1 MTLSGSLLAA
11 VLLAQGGVGTLSGR
25 VTDAD
30 AKPVQGAIVIAQAD
44 GVTQQTR
51 SDTAGVYALPGLRQ
65 GSWGVTARILGF
77 APDSAEVLVGSGVTR
92 HDVRLQRVAVL
103 GERVI
108 AAQWTGMIGV
118 VGSAQHRPLA
128 NASVRVVGKRTV
140 ETVNDG
146 GGFAIP
152 WPGDQN
158 VVLRVTSPGYRDRL
172 VAARVPPDGA
182 VEVVVQLDSGR
193 GVGAYALMADE
204 LQRRISWAGTNAAFV
219 TREELLSAGTND
231 AMRALEGTPSFTR
244 KGLVIDRNAC
254 LFVNGLPRPGFP
266 LDSVDPETIEFIEVY
281 PAVGEHSG
289 VLRARWPRGA
299 ECGAPGSFRRRASPY
314 QKVAYVVVWTRER

>member
-1 MTLSGSLLAA
+1 M
-11 VLLAQGGVGTLSGR
+11 
-25 VTDAD
+25 
-30 AKPVQGAIVIAQAD
+30 
-44 GVTQQTR
+44 
-51 SDTAGVYALPGLRQ
+51 
-65 GSWGVTARILGF
+65 
-77 APDSAEVLVGSGVTR
+77 
-92 HDVRLQRVAVL
+92 AVL

-108 AAQWTGMIGV
+108 AAQWTGVIGV

-193 GVGAYALMADE
+193 G
-204 LQRRISWAGTNAAFV
+204 WAP
-219 TREELLSAGTND
+219 
-231 AMRALEGTPSFTR
+231 TP
-244 KGLVIDRNAC
+244 
-254 LFVNGLPRPGFP
+254 
-266 LDSVDPETIEFIEVY
+266 
-281 PAVGEHSG
+281 
-289 VLRARWPRGA
+289 
-299 ECGAPGSFRRRASPY
+299 
-314 QKVAYVVVWTRER
+314 